1 MTVKDVDA
9 DLVQAVRAAVER
21 RAELDW
27 AWADRAR
34 RVLPSAR
41 PLEHPAEWDLR
52 FDLDPLDVALLE
64 VALAAEDPAL
74 HVTFGLL
81 CGDDAPGRPTVAL
94 AAELIG
100 SAPTD
105 PELLAR
111 LGPLAPLVRH
121 RLLVVDGGGPWASRR
136 LRVPDRVVAQA
147 RGDDLPDPAVLP
159 LLVDPLPMRL
169 SGSDRVA
176 TGIAHG
182 ARLVWV
188 TAAPGSAALSMA
200 AGAGILLGSSVLA
213 GDLSRLPAT
222 SKADVGERTEWV
234 VDPVAVAGAVDRL
247 VDEAALTGSVLIL
260 LSADLA
266 AADMSRLR
274 GAAVPVVAISAQAW
288 QPRWGQRLPPTV
300 AAPRLTLA
308 DRTRIWREL
317 LPGFDVP
324 RDLVVLRL
332 TPEEIRETV
341 RDAAATAAQD
351 ESPGLQPDHLRR
363 SARRFGRDQI
373 DEGERVTADDL
384 ILPARVRA
392 EVERLL
398 DWARFRDE
406 VIALG
411 PLHGKGKGSGIAA
424 LFAGSPGTGKT
435 LAARYVAD
443 SLGIHLLQVDLAT
456 VVSKY
461 VGESQKNLEQLFVE
475 AESMNA
481 ILFFDEADA
490 LFGSRSNAKDA
501 HDRYANQ
508 EVAYLLQ
515 RMESFD
521 GITVLATNLRG
532 NLDPAFARRLHF
544 IVTFPEPDVS
554 SRADLWAHHLGQ
566 VAMDSADP
574 IDPTVLADGVEL
586 SGGEIRNVVLAAVYD
601 AVARQQLLGLRHVSA
616 ALVRELTKLGRR
628 TPPLPWLTSVD
639 HRSPALLSPRS

>member
-1 MTVKDVDA
+1 MDVD
-9 DLVQAVRAAVER
+9 LVPAVRAAVDR
-21 RAELDW
+21 RAGLDW
-27 AWADRAR
+27 SWTDRTR
-34 RVLPSAR
+34 RALASAR
-41 PLEHPAEWDLR
+41 PLTHPADWDAR
-52 FDLDPLDVALLE
+52 FDLDPLDIALLE
-64 VALAAEDPAL
+64 VALGAEDPGL
-74 HVTFGLL
+74 HLTFGLL
-81 CGDDAPGRPTVAL
+81 CGDEAPGRPTVAL

-100 SAPTD
+100 TAPTD

-111 LGPLAPLVRH
+111 LGPLAPLLRH
-121 RLLVVDGGGPWASRR
+121 RLLVVDGSGPLASRR
-136 LRVPDRVVAQA
+136 LRAPDRVVAQA

-169 SGSDRVA
+169 SGADWVA
-176 TGIAHG
+176 TAIARG
-182 ARLVWV
+182 ARMVWV

-200 AGAGILLGSSVLA
+200 AGAGALLGSPVLA
-213 GDLSRLPAT
+213 ADLSRLPAT
-222 SKADVGERTEWV
+222 SRADVGERVDWA
-234 VDPVAVAGAVDRL
+234 VDPVAVADAVDRL
-247 VDEAALTGSVLIL
+247 VDEATLTGSVLIL
-260 LSADLA
+260 LSAEVA
-266 AADMSRLR
+266 AAAMSRIR
-274 GAAVPVVAISAQAW
+274 RAAVPVIAVSARPW
-288 QPRWGQRLPPTV
+288 QPSWGQRLPPT
-300 AAPRLTLA
+300 ATAPRLTLG
-308 DRTRIWREL
+308 DRTQIWRDL
-317 LPGFDVP
+317 LPDVDIP

-332 TPEEIRETV
+332 TPEQIRETV
-341 RDAAATAAQD
+341 RAAKDAAAQD
-351 ESPGLQPDHLRR
+351 EPPDLTPDHLRR

-373 DEGERVTADDL
+373 DEGEGVTAGDL
-384 ILPARVRA
+384 ILPPRVRA

-406 VIALG
+406 VIGLG

-443 SLGIHLLQVDLAT
+443 SLGIHLLQVDLAS

-490 LFGSRSNAKDA
+490 LFGARSNMKDS

-508 EVAYLLQ
+508 EIAYLLQ

-544 IVTFPEPDVS
+544 IITFPEPDVA
-554 SRADLWAHHLGQ
+554 SRARLWAHHLGR
-566 VAMDSADP
+566 VAFDEADP
-574 IDPTVLADGVEL
+574 IDPAVLADAVEL

-601 AVARQQLLGLRHVSA
+601 AVARQQLLGLRHVAA
-616 ALVRELTKLGRR
+616 ALIRELTKLGRR
-628 TPPLPWLTSVD
+628 TPPLPWLSTDDRPPEV
-639 HRSPALLSPRS
+639 LLSTRR